1 MGLRRGPLRRMYDI
15 APVTRSSAIRM
26 RTRIAFQSTQK
37 DKHPNLTHECR
48 VLILQRPPPR
58 HRPLPNQTHPP
69 HHYPPTTDQ
78 QYHPDSSTP
87 ASQDRKPNPA

>member
-15 APVTRSSAIRM
+15 APVTRSNAIRM

-48 VLILQRPPPR
+48 VLILQRPPR

-87 ASQDRKPNPA
+87 ASQDREPNPA